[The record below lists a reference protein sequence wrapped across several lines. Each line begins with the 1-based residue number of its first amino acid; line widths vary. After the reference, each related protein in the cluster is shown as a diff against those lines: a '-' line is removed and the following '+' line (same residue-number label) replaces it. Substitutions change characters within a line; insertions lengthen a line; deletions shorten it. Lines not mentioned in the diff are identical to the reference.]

1 MRQLNLAGKTK
12 VEISIERIKFF
23 EPSEGYWLAFS
34 GGKDSCVIKKLA
46 DIAGVKYE
54 AHYNFTT
61 VDYPVLVKFIKE
73 VHPDV
78 IIDRPPKSMFQLIP
92 EKLMPPT
99 RLVRYCCEKL
109 KEQGGI
115 GRIVMTGIRSEESTR
130 RKNYQVYMSFKKKIL
145 FSPILDWYSDD
156 IWEFIHSEKIPY
168 CSLYDEGYKRLGCIM
183 CPMAPKKQRLKE
195 KDLYPKFYKA
205 YLLAFKKMLERRIQR
220 ELKTTWQSP
229 EEVMKWWLS
238 K

>member
-12 VEISIERIKFF
+12 VEISIKRIKFF
-23 EPSEGYWLAFS
+23 EPPDGYWLAFS